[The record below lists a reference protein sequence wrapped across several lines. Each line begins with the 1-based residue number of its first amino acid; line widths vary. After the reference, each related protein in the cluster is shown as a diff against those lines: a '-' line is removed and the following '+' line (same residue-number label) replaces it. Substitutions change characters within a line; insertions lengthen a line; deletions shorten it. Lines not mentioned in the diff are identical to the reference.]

1 MMQEW
6 EHAAENL
13 IAHYHAVSHGAMPLH
28 EEWVLEAQ
36 KTANMSDEDL
46 DFLTRLRVLVEPRGT
61 YALLAA
67 SHFHDNS

>member
-1 MMQEW
+1 MQEW

-13 IAHYHAVSHGAMPLH
+13 IAHYHEVCHGTMPFR

-36 KTANMSDEDL
+36 SLANISGKDL
-46 DFLTRLRVLVEPRGT
+46 DFLARLKGLVEPRGT

-67 SHFHDNS
+67 SHIHDNS

>member
-6 EHAAENL
+6 EKAAENL
-13 IAHYHAVSHGAMPLH
+13 IAHYHEVSHGAMPLH

-36 KTANMSDEDL
+36 QPANMTDADL
-46 DFLTRLRVLVEPRGT
+46 DFLARVKGLVEPRGT

-67 SHFHDNS
+67 SHIHDHS